1 MNHIFGREGLD
12 APLFFFWYSFNFT
25 FFGFEN
31 ANGPTNDQK

>member
-12 APLFFFWYSFNFT
+12 APLFFWYSFNFT